1 MSNVST
7 LIDLIIKNEMQGTPT
22 HEFIIELGDTPNTLI
37 KFAQFPELQLAIKAS
52 TIAKICFD
60 HGIRTATI
68 KQISDLLAKP
78 KSIYHSAT
86 QKGVVVVTF
95 EIKGECPIVIPVHP
109 NKQLGRKHYN
119 LVASMYAKEGQ
130 IPKLNGKKTV
140 Y

>member
-60 HGIRTATI
+60 RWHKNMATI

-78 KSIYHSAT
+78 KSIYPIPLL

-95 EIKGECPIVIPVHP
+95 LK
-109 NKQLGRKHYN
+109 
-119 LVASMYAKEGQ
+119 
-130 IPKLNGKKTV
+130 
-140 Y
+140 